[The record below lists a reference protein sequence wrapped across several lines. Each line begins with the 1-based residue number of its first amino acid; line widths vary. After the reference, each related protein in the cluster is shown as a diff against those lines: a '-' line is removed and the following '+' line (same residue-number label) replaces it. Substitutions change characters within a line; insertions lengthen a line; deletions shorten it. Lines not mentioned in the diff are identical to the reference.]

1 MTGEIPMA
9 YLTKKQQRELFI
21 DEFLRR
27 LREAPPG
34 TRVYMRVGD
43 VFRDA
48 DVSALTNCGPLARP
62 RWSAT
67 MTTMRGRRHVPV
79 IKLMPKSGIDSD
91 SACLAHPFQFG
102 GEGLACVFDVH
113 DRRRR
118 PGRGNNKNER

>member
-1 MTGEIPMA
+1 MA

-48 DVSALTNCGPLARP
+48 DVVSIDELRAAREAALVRNNDD
-62 RWSAT
+62 
-67 MTTMRGRRHVPV
+67 GREDDTSR
-79 IKLMPKSGIDSD
+79 
-91 SACLAHPFQFG
+91 
-102 GEGLACVFDVH
+102 
-113 DRRRR
+113 
-118 PGRGNNKNER
+118 